1 MTTEKQLEH
10 MQEAQELYNY
20 ITGKCNEQTTKIYN
34 ENYKRATTK
43 YKKGFGKT
51 AQHAFSPCIFVGAEA
66 YNKEHGTPGED
77 AYTIFSTACRVL
89 VAQMLYSDVVNNT
102 EF

>member
-20 ITGKCNEQTTKIYN
+20 IKGNCNETVTRIYN
-34 ENYKRATTK
+34 ENLKRATIK

-51 AQHAFSPCIFVGAEA
+51 AQHAFSPCIFVAAEA
-66 YNKEHGTPGED
+66 YNEEHGTPGEN
-77 AYTIFSTACRVL
+77 AYNIFSTACRVV

-102 EF
+102 EI